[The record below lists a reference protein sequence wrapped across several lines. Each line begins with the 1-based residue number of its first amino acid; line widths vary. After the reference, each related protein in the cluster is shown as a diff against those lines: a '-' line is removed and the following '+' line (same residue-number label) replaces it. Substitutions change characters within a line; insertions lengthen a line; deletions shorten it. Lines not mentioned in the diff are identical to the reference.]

1 MIIWMDPTSQGSIHP
16 PFPFCASVDDE
27 DDEDDNGGDDDLF
40 ICPLSLY
47 LVYIWCHPYTPT
59 PLTGFAPIAQLG

>member
-1 MIIWMDPTSQGSIHP
+1 MKIWMDPTSQGSFHP

-47 LVYIWCHPYTPT
+47 ISSISGVTPT
-59 PLTGFAPIAQLG
+59 PLKTGFAPIAQPG

>member
-1 MIIWMDPTSQGSIHP
+1 MDGPSIP

-40 ICPLSLY
+40 ICTLSISRLY
-47 LVYIWCHPYTPT
+47 LVSPLHPYTP
-59 PLTGFAPIAQLG
+59 